1 MTPKIEQQRVGNRTT
16 VAMFMN
22 NLPKPSTTQILKQVS
37 PAQRLTPQE
46 EGRFL
51 LARHLR
57 RLVDADPKA
66 AREALEMSQEH
77 APELYLI
84 AQYQPPSNWA
94 QAVMSSDS
102 MHSLMAQAR
111 EPEEMQELMQGL
123 LETDDLQSL
132 LEQLP

>member
-1 MTPKIEQQRVGNRTT
+1 
-16 VAMFMN
+16 MN
-22 NLPKPSTTQILKQVS
+22 DLPKPVS
-37 PAQRLTPQE
+37 EPARRLTTQE

-84 AQYQPPSNWA
+84 GQYQPPSNWA

-102 MHSLMAQAR
+102 MHSLMACDRSPQ
-111 EPEEMQELMQGL
+111 EQDELMQSL

-132 LEQLP
+132 LERLP